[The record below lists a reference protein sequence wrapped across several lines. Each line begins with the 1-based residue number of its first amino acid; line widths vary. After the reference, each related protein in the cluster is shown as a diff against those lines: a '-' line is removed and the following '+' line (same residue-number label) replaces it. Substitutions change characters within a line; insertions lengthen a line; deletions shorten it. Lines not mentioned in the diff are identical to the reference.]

1 MQELGQM
8 NEPITLAD
16 GHVTEA
22 PQPSAA
28 ATTHATGPGDFA
40 GNAAR
45 ICGFDLAAIGACFDA
60 LAA

>member
-8 NEPITLAD
+8 NEPIISAD
-16 GHVTEA
+16 GHVSEA

-28 ATTHATGPGDFA
+28 ATTHAQDRAIFA

-45 ICGFDLAAIGACFDA
+45 IYGFDLAAIDVCFDA

>member
-1 MQELGQM
+1 M
-8 NEPITLAD
+8 NEPIISAD
-16 GHVTEA
+16 GHVSEA

-28 ATTHATGPGDFA
+28 ATTHAQDRAIFA

-45 ICGFDLAAIGACFDA
+45 IYGFDLAAIDVCFDA

>member
-1 MQELGQM
+1 M